1 VDFAFTQEQ
10 EELRSAA
17 RGFLADHSSSEQVRR
32 AMESELGYDP
42 EVWKRIASELGWPA
56 VAIPEAYDGLGLGA
70 VELTALME
78 EMGRVLLCAPFFSS
92 VCLAGNALLSAGSE
106 EQKREFLP
114 AIAEG
119 RTLATVAWTGPSGAP
134 GAAGIAAT
142 VRRQGDEFVL
152 RGAWRF
158 VLDGLGADLL
168 VVAARRAGSAGEEGV
183 SLFALPSDTP
193 GVERCALPTMDP
205 TRRLAEVTLRDV
217 RVPASALMGEEGE
230 GWRPLGQ
237 ALDGAAVAL
246 AAEQVGG
253 AQTCLDLS
261 VAYAKERV
269 QFGRPI
275 ATTPPASRP
284 TTPRTCPLLPPW
296 RRPPAPTPTSGARPR
311 AFRSTVVSASPGST
325 TCTSTSS
332 ALARRRSSSAT
343 RRTTASGLRGTSDS
357 RIGMQRP
364 WRTPSTCP
372 ARSPSLPAAAEGS
385 GAASPSVSSKPAPTS

>member
-1 VDFAFTQEQ
+1 
-10 EELRSAA
+10 
-17 RGFLADHSSSEQVRR
+17 
-32 AMESELGYDP
+32 
-42 EVWKRIASELGWPA
+42 
-56 VAIPEAYDGLGLGA
+56 
-70 VELTALME
+70 ME

-193 GVERCALPTMDP
+193 GVDRCALPTMDP

-237 ALDGAAVAL
+237 ALDGA
-246 AAEQVGG
+246 
-253 AQTCLDLS
+253 
-261 VAYAKERV
+261 V

-275 ATTPPASRP
+275 GSFQAIKHKCADMMVAVESARSASYYAA
-284 TTPRTCPLLPPW
+284 CVAADDAENLPVAASLAKAACSDAYFRCAAESIQIHGGVGFSW
-296 RRPPAPTPTSGARPR
+296 EYDVHLYFKR
-311 AFRSTVVSASPGST
+311 ARSTEIFLGDPAYHRERV
-325 TCTSTSS
+325 
-332 ALARRRSSSAT
+332 ARHV
-343 RRTTASGLRGTSDS
+343 GL
-357 RIGMQRP
+357 
-364 WRTPSTCP
+364 
-372 ARSPSLPAAAEGS
+372 
-385 GAASPSVSSKPAPTS
+385 

>member
-1 VDFAFTQEQ
+1 
-10 EELRSAA
+10 
-17 RGFLADHSSSEQVRR
+17 
-32 AMESELGYDP
+32 MESELGYDP

-193 GVERCALPTMDP
+193 GVDRCALPTMDP

-275 ATTPPASRP
+275 GSFQAIKHKCADMMVAVESARSASYYAACVAAYFR
-284 TTPRTCPLLPPW
+284 CAAESIQIHGGVGFSWEYDVHLYFK
-296 RRPPAPTPTSGARPR
+296 R
-311 AFRSTVVSASPGST
+311 ARSTEIFLGDPAYHRERV
-325 TCTSTSS
+325 
-332 ALARRRSSSAT
+332 ARHV
-343 RRTTASGLRGTSDS
+343 GL
-357 RIGMQRP
+357 
-364 WRTPSTCP
+364 
-372 ARSPSLPAAAEGS
+372 
-385 GAASPSVSSKPAPTS
+385 

>member
-1 VDFAFTQEQ
+1 MNFAFTQEQ

-17 RGFLADHSSSEQVRR
+17 RGFLSDHSTSEQVRR

-56 VAIPEAYDGLGLGA
+56 VAIPEAYGGLGLGA

-114 AIAEG
+114 VIAEG
-119 RTLATVAWTGPSGAP
+119 RTLATVAWTGPSGVP

-142 VRRQGDEFVL
+142 GRRQGDEFVL

-168 VVAARRAGSAGEEGV
+168 VAAARREGSAGEEGV
-183 SLFALPSDTP
+183 SLFAIPSDTP
-193 GVERCALPTMDP
+193 GVARRALPTMDP
-205 TRRLAEVTLRDV
+205 TRRLAELTLSDV
-217 RVPASALMGEEGE
+217 RVPASALMGEEGQ

-275 ATTPPASRP
+275 GSFQAIKHKCADMMVAVESARSASYYAA
-284 TTPRTCPLLPPW
+284 CVAADDAGNLPVAASLAKAACSDAYFRCAAESIQIHGGVGFSW
-296 RRPPAPTPTSGARPR
+296 EYDVHLYFKR
-311 AFRSTVVSASPGST
+311 ARSTEIFLGDPAYHRERV
-325 TCTSTSS
+325 
-332 ALARRRSSSAT
+332 ARHV
-343 RRTTASGLRGTSDS
+343 GL
-357 RIGMQRP
+357 
-364 WRTPSTCP
+364 
-372 ARSPSLPAAAEGS
+372 
-385 GAASPSVSSKPAPTS
+385 

>member
-1 VDFAFTQEQ
+1 MNFAFTQEQ

-17 RGFLADHSSSEQVRR
+17 RGFLSDHSTSEQVRR

-56 VAIPEAYDGLGLGA
+56 VAIPEAYGGLGLGA

-92 VCLAGNALLSAGSE
+92 VCLAGSALLSAGSE

-119 RTLATVAWTGPSGAP
+119 RTLATVAWTGPSGVP

-142 VRRQGDEFVL
+142 GRRQGDEFVL

-158 VLDGLGADLL
+158 VLDGLGADLI
-168 VVAARRAGSAGEEGV
+168 VVAARREGSAGEEGV
-183 SLFALPSDTP
+183 SLFAIPSDTP
-193 GVERCALPTMDP
+193 GVARRALPTMDP
-205 TRRLAEVTLRDV
+205 TRRLAELTLSDV
-217 RVPASALMGEEGE
+217 RVPASALMGEEGQ

-275 ATTPPASRP
+275 GSFQAIKHKCADMMVAVESARSASYYAA
-284 TTPRTCPLLPPW
+284 CVAADDAGNLPVAASLAKAACSDAYFRCAAESIQIHGGVGFSW
-296 RRPPAPTPTSGARPR
+296 EYDVHLYFKR
-311 AFRSTVVSASPGST
+311 ARSTEIFLGDPAYHRERV
-325 TCTSTSS
+325 
-332 ALARRRSSSAT
+332 ARHV
-343 RRTTASGLRGTSDS
+343 GL
-357 RIGMQRP
+357 
-364 WRTPSTCP
+364 
-372 ARSPSLPAAAEGS
+372 
-385 GAASPSVSSKPAPTS
+385 